1 MSPFGLYTR
10 PKADM
15 PPSQK
20 EKRRRE
26 DSDEN
31 QNANLGIVN
40 TLNEMSER
48 PSNILED
55 KLSKILEA
63 VIDLK
68 EDVKVIKQNEDT
80 NADTIV
86 ESISSTSSSLLKN

>member
-1 MSPFGLYTR
+1 MSAFGLYTK

-15 PPSQK
+15 PLTQK

-55 KLSKILEA
+55 KPSKILEA

-68 EDVKVIKQNEDT
+68 EDVKIIEKNEGT
-80 NADTIV
+80 NADTFV
-86 ESISSTSSSLLKN
+86 ESIS